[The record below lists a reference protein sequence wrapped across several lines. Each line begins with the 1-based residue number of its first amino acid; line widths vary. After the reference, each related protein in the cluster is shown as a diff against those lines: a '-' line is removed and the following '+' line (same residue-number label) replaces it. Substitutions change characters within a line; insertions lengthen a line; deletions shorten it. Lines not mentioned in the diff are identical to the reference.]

1 VSRRYRDGSKPS
13 AFGAGAAWM
22 GLSIAKRIVGAGLW
36 SIILRGIT
44 FGARGSRQVFAMI
57 ETVT

>member
-1 VSRRYRDGSKPS
+1 
-13 AFGAGAAWM
+13 M